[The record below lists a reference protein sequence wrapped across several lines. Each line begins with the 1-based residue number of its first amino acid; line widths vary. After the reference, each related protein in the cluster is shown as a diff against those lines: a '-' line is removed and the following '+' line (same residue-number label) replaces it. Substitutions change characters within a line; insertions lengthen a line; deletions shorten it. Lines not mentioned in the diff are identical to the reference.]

1 MSWVEKASFEKI
13 KQLLR
18 ISERERSHVILLT
31 AENIQALI
39 DGPEPYAVPVIPRPL
54 SPRVSASEHY
64 VINDVPHLLPPQPL
78 AIVEHNPEGG
88 LPAAERPRRLLSV
101 QGSPSRVSQIVK
113 KGGAGQA
120 KKRKLTKKKTK
131 SAGEGLEGFEDW
143 PDSGANLPAARVVEE
158 EEEEGEEEEEEGMLR
173 RELQARLR
181 KRPVVSQTG
190 NEEAEAKRRRIGG
203 SDAEAEESSVF
214 TVSSSPD
221 LSLQPVPLSQI
232 DPPST
237 SRDSSLERTDQVFDG
252 GMTELDPAAVD
263 ALTARANAEASAKV
277 MYAQFLATA
286 ETRVAA
292 KVAVSQKQRE
302 HIVVKGYIHPK
313 EGASTSAESPIPTLG
328 DLDLIIEKRAPFDK
342 GEVSIK
348 NMRDLYPAQRRVT
361 AMAHQEQYIIPCPS
375 YLGAEDIQQ
384 VAEDGMYIRNHNF
397 VQTAELVG

>member
-13 KQLLR
+13 KQLQR

-39 DGPEPYAVPVIPRPL
+39 DGPEPYVVPVIPRPL
-54 SPRVSASEHY
+54 SSRVSASEHY

-143 PDSGANLPAARVVEE
+143 PDSGANLPVARVVEE
-158 EEEEGEEEEEEGMLR
+158 EEEEEEEGMLR
-173 RELQARLR
+173 QELQARLR

-203 SDAEAEESSVF
+203 SDAEAEESSAF
-214 TVSSSPD
+214 IVSSSPD
-221 LSLQPVPLSQI
+221 LPLQPVPLSQI
-232 DPPST
+232 DPPSS
-237 SRDSSLERTDQVFDG
+237 SRDSSLERTDQVFNG

-263 ALTARANAEASAKV
+263 ALAARANAEASAKV

-292 KVAVSQKQRE
+292 KAAVSQKQRE
-302 HIVVKGYIHPK
+302 HVVVKGYIHPK
-313 EGASTSAESPIPTLG
+313 EGVSTSAESPIPTLG

-361 AMAHQEQYIIPCPS
+361 AVARQEQYVIPCPS

>member
-131 SAGEGLEGFEDW
+131 SVGEGLEGFEDW
-143 PDSGANLPAARVVEE
+143 PDSGANLPVARVVEE
-158 EEEEGEEEEEEGMLR
+158 EEEEGEEEEEEGILR
-173 RELQARLR
+173 RELQ
-181 KRPVVSQTG
+181 TG
-190 NEEAEAKRRRIGG
+190 NEKAEAKRRRIGG

-221 LSLQPVPLSQI
+221 LPLQPVPLSQI

-292 KVAVSQKQRE
+292 KAAVSQKHRE

-361 AMAHQEQYIIPCPS
+361 AVAHQEQYIIPCPS

>member
-13 KQLLR
+13 KQLQR

-54 SPRVSASEHY
+54 SSRVSASEHY
-64 VINDVPHLLPPQPL
+64 VINDVHHLLPPQPL

-143 PDSGANLPAARVVEE
+143 PDSGANLPVARVVEE
-158 EEEEGEEEEEEGMLR
+158 EEEEEEEGMLR
-173 RELQARLR
+173 QELQARLR

-203 SDAEAEESSVF
+203 SDAEAEESSAF
-214 TVSSSPD
+214 IVSSSPD
-221 LSLQPVPLSQI
+221 LPLQPVPLSQI
-232 DPPST
+232 DPPSS

-263 ALTARANAEASAKV
+263 ALAARANAEASAKV

-292 KVAVSQKQRE
+292 KAAVSQKQRE
-302 HIVVKGYIHPK
+302 HVVVKGYIHPK
-313 EGASTSAESPIPTLG
+313 EGVSTSAELPIPTLG

-361 AMAHQEQYIIPCPS
+361 AVARQEQYVIPCPS

>member
-1 MSWVEKASFEKI
+1 M
-13 KQLLR
+13 
-18 ISERERSHVILLT
+18 
-31 AENIQALI
+31 
-39 DGPEPYAVPVIPRPL
+39 PVIPRPL
-54 SPRVSASEHY
+54 SSRVSASEHY
-64 VINDVPHLLPPQPL
+64 VINDVHHLLPPQPL

-143 PDSGANLPAARVVEE
+143 PDSGANLPVARVVEE
-158 EEEEGEEEEEEGMLR
+158 EEEEEEEGMLR
-173 RELQARLR
+173 QELQARLR

-203 SDAEAEESSVF
+203 SDAEAEESSAF
-214 TVSSSPD
+214 IVSSSPD
-221 LSLQPVPLSQI
+221 LPLQPVPLSQI
-232 DPPST
+232 DPPSS

-263 ALTARANAEASAKV
+263 ALAARANAEASAKV

-292 KVAVSQKQRE
+292 KAAVSQKQRE
-302 HIVVKGYIHPK
+302 HVVVKGYIHPK
-313 EGASTSAESPIPTLG
+313 EGVSTSAESPIPTLG

-348 NMRDLYPAQRRVT
+348 NMRDLYSAQRRVT
-361 AMAHQEQYIIPCPS
+361 AVARQEQYVIPCPS

>member
-1 MSWVEKASFEKI
+1 MSWVEKAGIEKI

-39 DGPEPYAVPVIPRPL
+39 DGPEPYAVPVIPRLL
-54 SPRVSASEHY
+54 SSRVSAGEHY
-64 VINDVPHLLPPQPL
+64 VISDLPHLLPPQPL

-88 LPAAERPRRLLSV
+88 LPAAERPRRLLSI
-101 QGSPSRVSQIVK
+101 QGSPSRVSRIVK

-143 PDSGANLPAARVVEE
+143 PDSSANLPVARVVEE
-158 EEEEGEEEEEEGMLR
+158 EEEEVEEEEEEGMLR
-173 RELQARLR
+173 QELQARLR

-203 SDAEAEESSVF
+203 SDAEAEESSAF

-221 LSLQPVPLSQI
+221 LPLQPVPLSQI
-232 DPPST
+232 DPPSS

-263 ALTARANAEASAKV
+263 ALAARANAEASAKV

-292 KVAVSQKQRE
+292 KAAVSQKQRE
-302 HIVVKGYIHPK
+302 HVVVKGYIHPK

-328 DLDLIIEKRAPFDK
+328 ALDLIIEKRAPFDK
-342 GEVSIK
+342 GEVPIK
-348 NMRDLYPAQRRVT
+348 HMRDLYPAQRRVT
-361 AMAHQEQYIIPCPS
+361 AVARQEQYVIPCPS

>member
-13 KQLLR
+13 KQLQR

-54 SPRVSASEHY
+54 SSRVSASEHY
-64 VINDVPHLLPPQPL
+64 VINDVHHLLPPQPL

-143 PDSGANLPAARVVEE
+143 PDSGANLPVARVVEE
-158 EEEEGEEEEEEGMLR
+158 EEEEEEEGMLR
-173 RELQARLR
+173 QELQARLR

-203 SDAEAEESSVF
+203 SDAEAEESSAF
-214 TVSSSPD
+214 IVSSSPD
-221 LSLQPVPLSQI
+221 LPLQPVPLSQI
-232 DPPST
+232 DPPSS

-263 ALTARANAEASAKV
+263 ALAARANAEASAKV

-292 KVAVSQKQRE
+292 KAAVSQKQRE
-302 HIVVKGYIHPK
+302 HVVVKGYIHPK
-313 EGASTSAESPIPTLG
+313 EGVSTSAESPIPTLG

-361 AMAHQEQYIIPCPS
+361 AVARQEQYVIPYPS

>member
-143 PDSGANLPAARVVEE
+143 PDSGASLPVARVVEE
-158 EEEEGEEEEEEGMLR
+158 EEEEGEEGEEEGMLR

-203 SDAEAEESSVF
+203 SDAEAEESSGF

-221 LSLQPVPLSQI
+221 LPLQPVPLSQI

-292 KVAVSQKQRE
+292 KAAVSQKQRE

-313 EGASTSAESPIPTLG
+313 EGVSTSAESPIPTLG

-361 AMAHQEQYIIPCPS
+361 AVARQEQYIIPCPS

>member
-120 KKRKLTKKKTK
+120 KKRKLTKSTVG
-131 SAGEGLEGFEDW
+131 ANW
-143 PDSGANLPAARVVEE
+143 PDSGANLPVARVVE
-158 EEEEGEEEEEEGMLR
+158 EEEEEEGMLR

-221 LSLQPVPLSQI
+221 LPLQPVPLSQI

-292 KVAVSQKQRE
+292 KAAVSQKQRE

-313 EGASTSAESPIPTLG
+313 EGASTSVESPIPTLG

-361 AMAHQEQYIIPCPS
+361 AVAHQEQYIIPCPS

>member
-13 KQLLR
+13 KQLQR

-54 SPRVSASEHY
+54 SSRVSASEHY
-64 VINDVPHLLPPQPL
+64 VINDVHHLLPPQPL

-143 PDSGANLPAARVVEE
+143 PDSGANLPVARVVEE
-158 EEEEGEEEEEEGMLR
+158 EEEEEEEGMLR
-173 RELQARLR
+173 QELQVRLR

-203 SDAEAEESSVF
+203 SDAEAEESSAF
-214 TVSSSPD
+214 IVSSSPD
-221 LSLQPVPLSQI
+221 LPLQPVPLSQI
-232 DPPST
+232 DPPSS

-263 ALTARANAEASAKV
+263 ALAARANAEASAKV

-292 KVAVSQKQRE
+292 KAAVSQKQKE
-302 HIVVKGYIHPK
+302 HVVVKGYIHPK
-313 EGASTSAESPIPTLG
+313 EGVSTSAESPIPTLG

-361 AMAHQEQYIIPCPS
+361 AVARQEQYVIPCPS

>member
-13 KQLLR
+13 KQLQR

-54 SPRVSASEHY
+54 SSRVSASEHY
-64 VINDVPHLLPPQPL
+64 VINDVHHLLPPQPL

-143 PDSGANLPAARVVEE
+143 PDSGANLPVTRVVEE
-158 EEEEGEEEEEEGMLR
+158 EEEEEEEGMLR
-173 RELQARLR
+173 QELQARLR

-203 SDAEAEESSVF
+203 SDAEAEESSAF
-214 TVSSSPD
+214 IVSSSPD
-221 LSLQPVPLSQI
+221 LPLQPVPLSQI
-232 DPPST
+232 DPPSS

-263 ALTARANAEASAKV
+263 ALAARANAEASAKV

-292 KVAVSQKQRE
+292 KAAVSQKQRE
-302 HIVVKGYIHPK
+302 HVVVKGYIHPK
-313 EGASTSAESPIPTLG
+313 EGVSTSAESPIPTLG

-361 AMAHQEQYIIPCPS
+361 AVARQEQYVIPCPS

>member
-1 MSWVEKASFEKI
+1 MNLQPAKN
-13 KQLLR
+13 KQGVR
-18 ISERERSHVILLT
+18 RWF
-31 AENIQALI
+31 A
-39 DGPEPYAVPVIPRPL
+39 GPPL
-54 SPRVSASEHY
+54 
-64 VINDVPHLLPPQPL
+64 
-78 AIVEHNPEGG
+78 
-88 LPAAERPRRLLSV
+88 
-101 QGSPSRVSQIVK
+101 
-113 KGGAGQA
+113 
-120 KKRKLTKKKTK
+120 
-131 SAGEGLEGFEDW
+131 
-143 PDSGANLPAARVVEE
+143 
-158 EEEEGEEEEEEGMLR
+158 

-221 LSLQPVPLSQI
+221 LPLQPVPLSQI

-292 KVAVSQKQRE
+292 KAAVSQKQRE

-361 AMAHQEQYIIPCPS
+361 AVARQEQYVIPCPS
-375 YLGAEDIQQ
+375 YLGSEDIQQ

>member
-39 DGPEPYAVPVIPRPL
+39 DGSEPYAVPVIPRLL
-54 SPRVSASEHY
+54 SSRVSASEHY
-64 VINDVPHLLPPQPL
+64 VISDIPHLLPPQPL

-101 QGSPSRVSQIVK
+101 QGSPSRVSRIVK

-120 KKRKLTKKKTK
+120 KKRKLKKKTK

-143 PDSGANLPAARVVEE
+143 PDSGANLPVARVVEE

-173 RELQARLR
+173 QELQARLR

-221 LSLQPVPLSQI
+221 LPLQPVPLSQI

-292 KVAVSQKQRE
+292 KAAVSQKQRE

-342 GEVSIK
+342 GEVSIE

-361 AMAHQEQYIIPCPS
+361 AVARQEQYIIPCPS
-375 YLGAEDIQQ
+375 YLDAEDIQQ

>member
-13 KQLLR
+13 KQLQR

-54 SPRVSASEHY
+54 SSRVSASEHY
-64 VINDVPHLLPPQPL
+64 VINDVHHLLPPQPL

-143 PDSGANLPAARVVEE
+143 PDSGANLPVARVVEE
-158 EEEEGEEEEEEGMLR
+158 EEEEEEEGMLR
-173 RELQARLR
+173 QELQARLR

-203 SDAEAEESSVF
+203 SDAEAEESSAF
-214 TVSSSPD
+214 IVSSSPD
-221 LSLQPVPLSQI
+221 LPLQPVPLSQI
-232 DPPST
+232 DPPSS

-263 ALTARANAEASAKV
+263 ALAARANAEASAKV

-292 KVAVSQKQRE
+292 KAAVSQKQRE
-302 HIVVKGYIHPK
+302 HVVVKGYIHPK
-313 EGASTSAESPIPTLG
+313 EGVSTSAESPIPTLG

-361 AMAHQEQYIIPCPS
+361 AVARQEQYVIPCPS

>member
-39 DGPEPYAVPVIPRPL
+39 DGPEPYAVPVIPRLL
-54 SPRVSASEHY
+54 SSRVSAGEHY
-64 VINDVPHLLPPQPL
+64 VISDLPHLLPPQPL

-101 QGSPSRVSQIVK
+101 QGSPSRVSRIVK

-143 PDSGANLPAARVVEE
+143 PDSGANLPVARVVEE
-158 EEEEGEEEEEEGMLR
+158 EEEEVEEEEEEGMLR
-173 RELQARLR
+173 QELQARLR

-203 SDAEAEESSVF
+203 SDAEAEESSAF

-221 LSLQPVPLSQI
+221 LPLQPVPLSQI
-232 DPPST
+232 DPPSS

-263 ALTARANAEASAKV
+263 ALAARANAEASAKV

-292 KVAVSQKQRE
+292 KAAVSQKQRE

-328 DLDLIIEKRAPFDK
+328 ALDLIIEKRAPFDK

-348 NMRDLYPAQRRVT
+348 HMRDLYPAQRRVT
-361 AMAHQEQYIIPCPS
+361 AVA
-375 YLGAEDIQQ
+375 Q
-384 VAEDGMYIRNHNF
+384 VCYP
-397 VQTAELVG
+397 LS